1 MATHQLPE
9 ESVVHTMSSHGHECQ
24 GKMQQGS
31 DEMWQILEI
40 DDKKYMSELQLTI
53 DDLNSRA
60 QLCLRYLDLPRCIG
74 QKNQ

>member
-1 MATHQLPE
+1 
-9 ESVVHTMSSHGHECQ
+9 
-24 GKMQQGS
+24 MQQGS